1 MAFSVNIFHLSVK
14 CQWTLSVY
22 EDVGDCDI
30 SSKYFSSLGKM
41 PTDAIRLQIH
51 QWGFLNLKKK
61 LLRINNIKSSKLI
74 VKKPIM
80 QIKFY

>member
-1 MAFSVNIFHLSVK
+1 
-14 CQWTLSVY
+14 
-22 EDVGDCDI
+22 
-30 SSKYFSSLGKM
+30 M